1 MKTGFPLADT
11 VNFLVDKYELIR
23 IDHRVLSRREQ
34 SHYLQSEPPRVSWR
48 VSYL

>member
-34 SHYLQSEPPRVSWR
+34 SHYLQSEPPRVS
-48 VSYL
+48 